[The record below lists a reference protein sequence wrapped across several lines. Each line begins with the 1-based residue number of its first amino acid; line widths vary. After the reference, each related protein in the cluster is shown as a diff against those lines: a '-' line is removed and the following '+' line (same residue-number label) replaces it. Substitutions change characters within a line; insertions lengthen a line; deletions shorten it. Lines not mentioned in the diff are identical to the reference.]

1 MDEEELLL
9 EITELSEEDASL
21 EEEPVYRTY
30 RMDFKNKRI
39 IGMVDG
45 VEAAAQAM
53 FKALQTRRFAY
64 LIYDDQYGC
73 DIFNK
78 IGNLN
83 LTQSYLE
90 SDLPSMIEDTF
101 LNEEMVRG
109 INDLEFD
116 IISGDSVA
124 IQLAVSTIYGDA
136 TIEGA
141 VSYTHLTLPTILLV

>member
-9 EITELSEEDASL
+9 EITELSEEDAPL

-30 RMDFKNKRI
+30 RMDFKNKCI

-45 VEAAAQAM
+45 VEAAAQAI

-90 SDLPSMIEDTF
+90 ADLPSMIEDTF

-136 TIEGA
+136 TIEGVIEDA
-141 VSYTHLTLPTILLV
+141 

>member
-1 MDEEELLL
+1 MDEDELLQ
-9 EITELSEEDASL
+9 EIAQDGEFQEVET
-21 EEEPVYRTY
+21 VYRTY

-45 VEAAAQAM
+45 EEAAAQAI
-53 FKALQTRRFAY
+53 FKALQTKRFAY

-78 IGNLN
+78 IGNTN

-90 SDLPSMIEDTF
+90 ADIPSVIEDTF

-109 INDLEFD
+109 VDDVNFEILDNGGV
-116 IISGDSVA
+116 S
-124 IQLAVSTIYGDA
+124 IQLSISTIYGETEMEGVIEDA
-136 TIEGA
+136 
-141 VSYTHLTLPTILLV
+141 

>member
-136 TIEGA
+136 TIEGVIEDA
-141 VSYTHLTLPTILLV
+141 

>member
-136 TIEGA
+136 TIEG
-141 VSYTHLTLPTILLV
+141 VIEDD

>member
-9 EITELSEEDASL
+9 EMTELSEEDSTL
-21 EEEPVYRTY
+21 EEEPIYRTY

-45 VEAAAQAM
+45 VDAAAQAM

-109 INDLEFD
+109 INDLGFE

-124 IQLAVSTIYGDA
+124 VRLAVSTIYGDA
-136 TIEGA
+136 AIEGVIEDA
-141 VSYTHLTLPTILLV
+141 

>member
-1 MDEEELLL
+1 MDEEEVLL

-136 TIEGA
+136 TIEGVIEDA
-141 VSYTHLTLPTILLV
+141 

>member
-124 IQLAVSTIYGDA
+124 IQLAVSTIPDL
-136 TIEGA
+136 
-141 VSYTHLTLPTILLV
+141 YTVRPLPRRSFTW

>member
-109 INDLEFD
+109 RNDLEFD

-136 TIEGA
+136 TIEGVIEDA
-141 VSYTHLTLPTILLV
+141 

>member
-1 MDEEELLL
+1 MDEDELFM
-9 EITELSEEDASL
+9 EL
-21 EEEPVYRTY
+21 EETEDEDGDNDEIEEEIIYRTY

-45 VEAAAQAM
+45 VDAAVQAI
-53 FKALQTRRFAY
+53 FKALQTRRFAHI
-64 LIYDDQYGC
+64 IYDDQYGC

-90 SDLPSMIEDTF
+90 ADLPSMIEDTF

-136 TIEGA
+136 TIEGVIEDA
-141 VSYTHLTLPTILLV
+141 

>member
-1 MDEEELLL
+1 MDKEELLL
-9 EITELSEEDASL
+9 EITELSEEDAPL

-45 VEAAAQAM
+45 VEAAAQAI

-124 IQLAVSTIYGDA
+124 IQLVVSTIYGDA
-136 TIEGA
+136 TIEGVIEDA
-141 VSYTHLTLPTILLV
+141 

>member
-45 VEAAAQAM
+45 VEAAAQAI

-136 TIEGA
+136 TIEGVIEDA
-141 VSYTHLTLPTILLV
+141 

>member
-9 EITELSEEDASL
+9 EITELSEEDAPL

-45 VEAAAQAM
+45 VEAAAQAI

-116 IISGDSVA
+116 IISGYSVA

-136 TIEGA
+136 TIEGVIEDA
-141 VSYTHLTLPTILLV
+141 

>member
-45 VEAAAQAM
+45 VEATAQAM

-73 DIFNK
+73 DVFNK

-90 SDLPSMIEDTF
+90 ADLPSMIEDTF

-136 TIEGA
+136 TIEG
-141 VSYTHLTLPTILLV
+141 VIEDV

>member
-9 EITELSEEDASL
+9 EITELSEEDAPL

-45 VEAAAQAM
+45 IDAAAQAI

-90 SDLPSMIEDTF
+90 ADLPSMIEDTF

-136 TIEGA
+136 TIEGVIEDA
-141 VSYTHLTLPTILLV
+141 

>member
-1 MDEEELLL
+1 
-9 EITELSEEDASL
+9 
-21 EEEPVYRTY
+21 
-30 RMDFKNKRI
+30 
-39 IGMVDG
+39 MVDG

-136 TIEGA
+136 TIEGVIEDA
-141 VSYTHLTLPTILLV
+141 

>member
-9 EITELSEEDASL
+9 GITELSEEDIPL
-21 EEEPVYRTY
+21 EEEPIYRTY

-73 DIFNK
+73 DVFNK

-83 LTQSYLE
+83 LTPSYLE
-90 SDLPSMIEDTF
+90 ADLPSVIEDTF

-109 INDLEFD
+109 INDLKFD

-124 IQLAVSTIYGDA
+124 IQLSVSTIYGDA
-136 TIEGA
+136 TIEGVIEDA
-141 VSYTHLTLPTILLV
+141 

>member
-9 EITELSEEDASL
+9 EITELSEEDAPL

-45 VEAAAQAM
+45 VEAAAQAI

-73 DIFNK
+73 DVFNK

-90 SDLPSMIEDTF
+90 ADLPSMIEDTF

-109 INDLEFD
+109 INDLEFN

-124 IQLAVSTIYGDA
+124 MQLAVSTIYGDA
-136 TIEGA
+136 TIEGVIEDA
-141 VSYTHLTLPTILLV
+141 

>member
-9 EITELSEEDASL
+9 EITELSEEDDPL

-45 VEAAAQAM
+45 VEAAAQAI

-90 SDLPSMIEDTF
+90 ADLPSMIEDTF

-124 IQLAVSTIYGDA
+124 IQLVVSTIYGDA
-136 TIEGA
+136 TIEGVIEDA
-141 VSYTHLTLPTILLV
+141 